1 MTTLDLSSISPMK
14 KSLLTL
20 SIVFLVQ
27 LASAQVIKIDGSSTV
42 YPLTNAIATFYLKSN
57 PGTPIDIQVSGTGGG
72 FKRFA
77 LGETVINNSSRKPT
91 SKELFIMQQNGV
103 EPYELPLAQDRIA
116 VVVHKTNQFVKDL
129 SLDELRL
136 IWRKDSSVKLWSDV
150 RSAWPNEEIK
160 LYGPGTSSGTRDFFA
175 EVLFEDIKQMRT
187 DYEMSED
194 DDELELDVEREAN
207 ALSFFGV
214 AYVQKNENKVK
225 VVGISDRGEPQL
237 PNYRSIM
244 TRQYPLTRTLYLHIN
259 QKELASNKSLNTFL
273 NFYMRSLTNLAKA
286 AGYIPLDARMYKKS
300 LDEINQ
306 LSNQSLGK

>member
-1 MTTLDLSSISPMK
+1 MK

-20 SIVFLVQ
+20 IIVFLVR
-27 LASAQVIKIDGSSTV
+27 LTSAQVITIDGSSTV
-42 YPLTNAIATFYLKSN
+42 YPLTNAITTIYLKSN

-77 LGETVINNSSRKPT
+77 LGETVINNSSRKPN

-103 EPYELPLAQDRIA
+103 EPYELPLALDGIA
-116 VVVHKTNQFVKDL
+116 VVVNKTNQFVKDL
-129 SLDELRL
+129 SLDELRS

-194 DDELELDVEREAN
+194 DDELELEVEREAN

-225 VVGISDRGEPQL
+225 VVGISDSGEPQL
-237 PNYRSIM
+237 PNIKSIM
-244 TRQYPLTRTLYLHIN
+244 TRQYPFTRTLYLHIN
-259 QKELASNKSLNTFL
+259 KKQLANNKLLNTFL

-306 LSNQSLGK
+306 LSNQSLGR